1 MKKICMTAL
10 LAMAALT
17 GATAQ
22 DEKPTVSFKIP
33 VAESKTKSFAV
44 ALRPGAA
51 PAKIRIDWGDGNIV
65 ESDVEIAVYDIYGV
79 PTSLQGKPV
88 GTGVVRLFGP
98 DIASLDITFNAK
110 LDEEKVTE
118 IDVTN
123 APELIDLTAA
133 SNDIEAVDFSRNPRL
148 ERVSLT
154 NNRLTQADF
163 SANPDIV
170 RIELINNSVSSIA
183 LPDEPKV
190 EYLQLN
196 GNPLGRLDISGM
208 PKLKSLYAVGCGLTE
223 FVSGDNTELK
233 TLSLSKNSLTALD
246 ITRLTGLGLSN
257 KGSLS
262 ATDNKL
268 TELKW
273 SEFPRTVNIDRNC
286 FALDK
291 LPVPENTPYKYTYGG
306 QTVAVPAT
314 VDGQLDLS
322 AQATLTGLADGP
334 QPTSFTVVAMGDEP
348 VELAE
353 GTDYTIDNG
362 VITFSRAFD
371 SVVVRMSTQAFPA
384 TVAAPAVT
392 TPFGVAVA
400 TAICKPAV
408 AGATPHEVFS
418 LQGVP
423 MGSEPA
429 RLPKGIYISNGKKI
443 VVK

>member
-98 DIASLDITFNAK
+98 DIASLDITLNAK

-133 SNDIEAVDFSRNPRL
+133 SNDIAAVDFSRNPRL

-154 NNRLTQADF
+154 NNKLTQADF

-273 SEFPRTVNIDRNC
+273 SEFPRIVNIDRNC
-286 FALDK
+286 FALDR
-291 LPVPENTPYKYTYGG
+291 LPVPENTPYRYTSDGACRRAAAHVVHRGG
-306 QTVAVPAT
+306 HGRRARR
-314 VDGQLDLS
+314 
-322 AQATLTGLADGP
+322 TGRGHRLHHRQRRDNL
-334 QPTSFTVVAMGDEP
+334 QP
-348 VELAE
+348 
-353 GTDYTIDNG
+353 G
-362 VITFSRAFD
+362 VRQ
-371 SVVVRMSTQAFPA
+371 R
-384 TVAAPAVT
+384 
-392 TPFGVAVA
+392 G
-400 TAICKPAV
+400 
-408 AGATPHEVFS
+408 GAHVYP
-418 LQGVP
+418 GVP
-423 MGSEPA
+423 GHGGRPGCHHPVWRCRGHSHLQAGCSGRHAP
-429 RLPKGIYISNGKKI
+429 
-443 VVK
+443 

>member
-98 DIASLDITFNAK
+98 DIASLDITLNAK

-133 SNDIEAVDFSRNPRL
+133 SNDIAAVDFSRNPRL

-154 NNRLTQADF
+154 NNKLTQADF

-273 SEFPRTVNIDRNC
+273 SEFPRIVNIDRNC
-286 FALDK
+286 FALDR
-291 LPVPENTPYKYTYGG
+291 LPVPENTPYRYT
-306 QTVAVPAT
+306 
-314 VDGQLDLS
+314 
-322 AQATLTGLADGP
+322 
-334 QPTSFTVVAMGDEP
+334 
-348 VELAE
+348 
-353 GTDYTIDNG
+353 
-362 VITFSRAFD
+362 
-371 SVVVRMSTQAFPA
+371 
-384 TVAAPAVT
+384 
-392 TPFGVAVA
+392 
-400 TAICKPAV
+400 
-408 AGATPHEVFS
+408 
-418 LQGVP
+418 
-423 MGSEPA
+423 
-429 RLPKGIYISNGKKI
+429 
-443 VVK
+443 

>member
-33 VAESKTKSFAV
+33 VAEGKTKSFAV
-44 ALRPGAA
+44 ALKPGAA

-98 DIASLDITFNAK
+98 DIASLDITLNAK

-163 SANPDIV
+163 SANPDIL
-170 RIELINNSVSSIA
+170 RIELINNSVSTIA

-233 TLSLSKNSLTALD
+233 TLSL
-246 ITRLTGLGLSN
+246 RGLGLSN

-348 VELAE
+348 AELAE

-429 RLPKGIYISNGKKI
+429 RLPKGISNGKKI